1 MSSVFLVTSGL
12 DRASLRRHNR
22 DMQMTGEFT
31 VLEVMPWR
39 WRSAATTTTNPA
51 SPRTIFIPNLAVPS
65 SAPLAWW
72 HDVAVVGDIVLIY
85 SFTSI
90 SV

>member
-51 SPRTIFIPNLAVPS
+51 CSPHDIYPQFGSAVFG
-65 SAPLAWW
+65 SARM
-72 HDVAVVGDIVLIY
+72 VA
-85 SFTSI
+85 
-90 SV
+90 